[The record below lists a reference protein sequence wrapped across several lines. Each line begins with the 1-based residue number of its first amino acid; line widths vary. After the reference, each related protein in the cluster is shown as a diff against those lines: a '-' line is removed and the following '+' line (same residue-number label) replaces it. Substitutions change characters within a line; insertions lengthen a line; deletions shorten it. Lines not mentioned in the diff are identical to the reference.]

1 MIVRVLI
8 CASNLCFLLVKELL
22 IDCARL
28 FNGVDN
34 IPDKAPPAEE
44 NEAEAHVEEQD
55 GVDSIPDKAPPAE
68 ETGAEAL
75 VEEQDGVD
83 NISEKAP
90 PVEETGAEASVE
102 EREASEEQQNAK
114 PKCKGGRKRE
124 RAAGSEDIDSTSVF
138 QKLLVVKRSEAVGRT
153 K

>member
-1 MIVRVLI
+1 MAWTIFQTR
-8 CASNLCFLLVKELL
+8 
-22 IDCARL
+22 
-28 FNGVDN
+28 
-34 IPDKAPPAEE
+34 PPPAEE

-75 VEEQDGVD
+75 VEEQDGVED
-83 NISEKAP
+83 ISEKAP

-114 PKCKGGRKRE
+114 PKCKGGRKRK